1 VTAVRVGIDG
11 ASFGNR
17 RGFGRFARS
26 AVAKLI
32 ELDSATEYVFV
43 VDRGDPALEL
53 LPGRATRVLVDL
65 SERPAEA
72 AGDASNRRPRDLL
85 RIGRAARRERFDA
98 FLFPSLHTWF
108 PRCGAPAVVGLHDT
122 ITSDHGA
129 LVASR
134 RRDGLLLRAKERF
147 AVRGAAQLFTVSAA
161 SRTAL
166 AKRLGIAPDRLP
178 IVSEA
183 PDLLFREAPVAET
196 VLHAR
201 ARASLAGDERFFL
214 YVGGI
219 SPHKDVET
227 LIDAYAL
234 AHRALDSPPR
244 LVVAGALDGDEAY
257 VSSAASVRDRIA
269 AHGLG
274 GRVVLPGFV
283 PDDELAALYAESVAV
298 AIPSLAE
305 GFGLPA
311 VEAAAAGTAVV
322 LSDLPAH
329 RESLGEAALFF
340 QPRDAGRL
348 AEHLE
353 LLGRDAAARD
363 AGAERCRAAV
373 APMTW
378 DAAAERLRA
387 LIHGVTALA

>member
-1 VTAVRVGIDG
+1 VRVGIDG

-17 RGFGRFARS
+17 RGFGRFARN
-26 AVAKLI
+26 AVGRLI
-32 ELDSATEYVFV
+32 EIDSEAEYVFV
-43 VDRGDPALEL
+43 VDRRDPALEL
-53 LPGRATRVLVDL
+53 LPEQAARVLVDL

-72 AGDASNRRPRDLL
+72 AGAASNRRPRDLL
-85 RIGRAARRERFDA
+85 RIAGAARRERFDA

-108 PRCGAPAVVGLHDT
+108 PRCGAPTVVGLHDT

-134 RRDGLLLRAKERF
+134 RRDGILLRAKERI
-147 AVRGAAQLFTVSAA
+147 AVRGAAQLFTVSTA
-161 SRTAL
+161 SRAAL
-166 AKRLGIAPDRLP
+166 AERLGIAPERLP
-178 IVSEA
+178 VVSEA
-183 PDLLFREAPVAET
+183 PDPLFRSPPEGET
-196 VLHAR
+196 VVRAR
-201 ARASLAGDERFFL
+201 ARAGLAPDERFFL

-227 LIDAYAL
+227 LVDAYAL
-234 AHRALDSPPR
+234 ARRALDTTPR
-244 LVVAGALDGDEAY
+244 LVVAGALDDDEAY
-257 VSSAASVRDRIA
+257 LSSAASVRHRIA

-274 GRVVLPGFV
+274 ERVALPGFV

-311 VEAAAAGTAVV
+311 VEAAAAGTAVI

-340 QPRDAGRL
+340 AQRDSARL
-348 AEHLE
+348 AEHLD
-353 LLGRDAAARD
+353 LLGRNAAARD
-363 AGAERCRAAV
+363 AVAERCRAAV
-373 APMTW
+373 ASMTW
-378 DAAAERLRA
+378 DVAAERLRA
-387 LIHGVTALA
+387 LIHGATALA

>member
-1 VTAVRVGIDG
+1 MGIDG

-17 RGFGRFARS
+17 RGFGRFARN
-26 AVAKLI
+26 AVGRLL
-32 ELDSATEYVFV
+32 EVDSGTEYAFV

-53 LPGRATRVLVDL
+53 LPDRAARVLVDL
-65 SERPAEA
+65 SEHPAEA
-72 AGDASNRRPRDLL
+72 AGEASNRRARDLL
-85 RIGRAARRERFDA
+85 RISRAARRERFDA

-108 PRCGAPAVVGLHDT
+108 PRCGAPTVVGLHDT

-129 LVASR
+129 LVAAR
-134 RRDGLLLRAKERF
+134 RRDDLLLRAKERL

-161 SRTAL
+161 SRAAL
-166 AKRLGIAPDRLP
+166 AKRLGITPERLP
-178 IVSEA
+178 VVSEA
-183 PDLLFREAPVAET
+183 PDPLFRDPPTPET
-196 VLHAR
+196 ARR
-201 ARASLAGDERFFL
+201 ARSRVGLGDDERFFL

-227 LIDAYAL
+227 LVDGYAV
-234 AHRALDSPPR
+234 AHRALDAAPR

-274 GRVVLPGFV
+274 DRVVLPGFV

-311 VEAAAAGTAVV
+311 VEAAATGTAVV

-340 QPRDAGRL
+340 RPRDAGGL

-353 LLGRDAAARD
+353 LLARDEAARD
-363 AGAERCRAAV
+363 AVAERCRAAV

-378 DAAAERLRA
+378 DAAAESLRA
-387 LIHGVTALA
+387 LIHGAAALA

>member
-1 VTAVRVGIDG
+1 MRVGIDG

-17 RGFGRFARS
+17 RGFGRFARN
-26 AVAKLI
+26 AVGRLL
-32 ELDSATEYVFV
+32 ELDPATDYAFV

-53 LPGRATRVLVDL
+53 LPDQAARVLVEL

-72 AGDASNRRPRDLL
+72 AGAASNRRPRDLL
-85 RIGRAARRERFDA
+85 RIRRAARRERFDA

-108 PRCGAPAVVGLHDT
+108 PGCGAPTVVGLHDT
-122 ITSDHGA
+122 ITSDHGE

-134 RRDGLLLRAKERF
+134 RRDGVLLRAKERL

-161 SRTAL
+161 SRAAL
-166 AKRLGIAPDRLP
+166 AERLGLAPERLP
-178 IVSEA
+178 VVSEA
-183 PDLLFREAPVAET
+183 PDPLFREPPAPET
-196 VLHAR
+196 ALR
-201 ARASLAGDERFFL
+201 ARSRAGLAPDERFFL

-227 LIDAYAL
+227 LVDAYAL
-234 AHRALDSPPR
+234 AHRALDAAPR
-244 LVVAGALDGDEAY
+244 LVVVGALEGDEAY
-257 VSSAASVRDRIA
+257 VSSAASVRARIA
-269 AHGLG
+269 AHGLDDD
-274 GRVVLPGFV
+274 VVLPGFV
-283 PDDELAALYAESVAV
+283 PDDELAALYAASVAV

-329 RESLGEAALFF
+329 RESLGDAALFF
-340 QPRDAGRL
+340 APRDAGRL
-348 AEHLE
+348 GEHLE
-353 LLGRDAAARD
+353 LLARD
-363 AGAERCRAAV
+363 ADARDTVAVRCRGAV

-387 LIHGVTALA
+387 LIHGAAALA